1 MQFKPVLW
9 YTMYIYHTILLLYT
23 LYMYMYCRYYTC
35 TVCTCTCIYIHC
47 EVVMEGVEEVGLG
60 VGRLVEEGEEL

>member
-1 MQFKPVLW
+1 
-9 YTMYIYHTILLLYT
+9 MYCM
-23 LYMYMYCRYYTC
+23 YMYMYIH
-35 TVCTCTCIYIHC
+35 VYIHC